1 MNYFSTQPI
10 NWGLW
15 SPEDIIFKSNQTI
28 KKLMPQE
35 NILSYKSKN
44 DRDVQM
50 CKLTGGKH
58 TRNTYLPMLTRTHR
72 SCHDNDKYKAVHVH
86 LRDVKSDFPNAN
98 IDFVYCLGRTNSVG
112 HRLSAINSLMY
123 LNSYHRL
130 REWRQDANGNYK
142 EVFKGDIADID
153 EGYRFSYGGQGE
165 GCPLNYKEFNE
176 MLEITEAIR
185 KFLVEVLIPY
195 KHGEQVRLVA

>member
-15 SPEDIIFKSNQTI
+15 TPQDIIFKSNQTI

-50 CKLTGGKH
+50 CKLTGGQTLTSH
-58 TRNTYLPMLTRTHR
+58 RGTYH
-72 SCHDNDKYKAVHVH
+72 NNNKYKAVHVH

-98 IDFVYCLGRTNSVG
+98 IDFVYCLERKNSVG
-112 HRLSAINSLMY
+112 HALGGVNALMY

-130 REWRQDANGNYK
+130 WQWQKDQNGNYK
-142 EVFKGDIADID
+142 QVFHGDTADVD

-165 GCPLNYKEFNE
+165 SCPLNYKEFSE

-185 KFLVEVLIPY
+185 RFLVEVLIPY
-195 KHGEQVRLVA
+195 KNGEQVRLVA

>member
-15 SPEDIIFKSNQTI
+15 TPQDIIFKSNQTI

-50 CKLTGGKH
+50 CKLTGGQTLTSH
-58 TRNTYLPMLTRTHR
+58 RGTYH
-72 SCHDNDKYKAVHVH
+72 NNNKYKAVHVH

-98 IDFVYCLGRTNSVG
+98 IDFVYCLERKNSVG
-112 HRLSAINSLMY
+112 HALGGVNALMY

-130 REWRQDANGNYK
+130 WQWQKDQNGNYK
-142 EVFKGDIADID
+142 RVFHGDTADVD

-165 GCPLNYKEFNE
+165 SCPLNYKEFSE

-185 KFLVEVLIPY
+185 RFLVEVLIPY
-195 KHGEQVRLVA
+195 KNGEQVRLVA

>member
-15 SPEDIIFKSNQTI
+15 TPQDIIFKSNQTI
-28 KKLMPQE
+28 KKLMPSE

-44 DRDVQM
+44 DRDTQM
-50 CKLTGGKH
+50 CKLTGGQYISNSY
-58 TRNTYLPMLTRTHR
+58 RTYHN
-72 SCHDNDKYKAVHVH
+72 NDKYKAVHVH

-98 IDFVYCLGRTNSVG
+98 IDFVYCLERKNSVG
-112 HRLSAINSLMY
+112 HALGGVNALMY
-123 LNSYHRL
+123 LNSYHRQ
-130 REWRQDANGNYK
+130 WQWKQDQNGNYK
-142 EVFKGDIADID
+142 QVFHGDTADVD

-165 GCPLNYKEFNE
+165 SCPLNYKEFSE

-185 KFLVEVLIPY
+185 RFLVDVLIPY
-195 KHGEQVRLVA
+195 KNGEQVRLVA